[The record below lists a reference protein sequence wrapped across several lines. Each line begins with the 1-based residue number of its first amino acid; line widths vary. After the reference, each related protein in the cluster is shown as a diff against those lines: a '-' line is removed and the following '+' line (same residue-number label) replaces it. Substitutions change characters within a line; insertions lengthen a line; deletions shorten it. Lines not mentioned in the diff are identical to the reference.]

1 MATFSIPVTFVNG
14 TTIQAVDHNDNW
26 VAIKAFVDGLAAG
39 GNFNGGAINTEDI
52 NDAAI
57 STAKLQDDSVT
68 QAKIADNAIGTPE
81 IANDAVTGAKIA
93 AGAVGTSEIAASV
106 TLTTPNIG
114 AATGTSLTTTGN
126 VISHIATNAQT
137 GTTYTLVAA
146 DDGRVV
152 ELNNASPITMTV
164 PLDSS
169 VNFTVGTQIILLQTG
184 AGQVTVAGAGGVTVN
199 ATPGL
204 KLRTQWSSATLI
216 KRAADT
222 WVLIGDLSA

>member
-1 MATFSIPVTFVNG
+1 MATFSIPVVFVNG

-26 VAIKAFVDGLAAG
+26 VAIKSFVDGLAAG
-39 GNFNGGAINTEDI
+39 GNFNTGAIDTTDI
-52 NDAAI
+52 ADDAI
-57 STAKLQDDSVT
+57 STIKIQANAVT
-68 QAKIADNAIGTPE
+68 TSIIAD
-81 IANDAVTGAKIA
+81 DAVTAAKIA

-146 DDGRVV
+146 DDGVVV

-164 PLDSS
+164 PLDSY

-216 KRAADT
+216 KRAANT